1 MQKYVKPTIS
11 LTASVSANG
20 PAFCSVQA
28 DLDLIQSIT
37 GLTITKDSFAASEAC
52 KLPLP
57 VEFDIYCK
65 FTSAELGAAQ
75 AFIS

>member
-11 LTASVSANG
+11 LTASESANG

-28 DLDLIQSIT
+28 DLDLIQAIT
-37 GLTITKDSFAASEAC
+37 GLQINENSFAATEAC
-52 KLPLP
+52 KHQLPI
-57 VEFDIYCK
+57 DIYCK

>member
-28 DLDLIQSIT
+28 DLDLIQAIT
-37 GLTITKDSFAASEAC
+37 GLKITENSFAATEAC
-52 KLPLP
+52 KDQLPI
-57 VEFDIYCK
+57 DIYCK

-75 AFIS
+75 AFLS

>member
-37 GLTITKDSFAASEAC
+37 GLQITENSFAATEAC
-52 KLPLP
+52 KDQLPI
-57 VEFDIYCK
+57 DIYCK

>member
-20 PAFCSVQA
+20 PAFCNVQA
-28 DLDLIQSIT
+28 DLDLIKDIVGADNIENSF
-37 GLTITKDSFAASEAC
+37 GLFEAC
-52 KLPLP
+52 KIQIPI
-57 VEFDIYCK
+57 EEYCK